1 MSAGFSHGAKKAGDR
16 DFGLPTFRMHE
27 QRIGS
32 GFSGVYNFK
41 FLLNEHVDS
50 LGIPLAV

>member
-1 MSAGFSHGAKKAGDR
+1 MERRRQATETLGYQHLECMSK
-16 DFGLPTFRMHE
+16 
-27 QRIGS
+27 RIGS